1 MGTQRQEAIVDAG
14 VRWAERDRRVRAL
27 LLKGSLARGD
37 ADERSDVDFVV
48 VARPGRLEELWAA
61 RHTIAEGLGGWLGG
75 FDEVA
80 WQAPHTF
87 IGFCDGPVKV
97 DFFFQEAEPAADPWL
112 RDGFRALVDPDGLAD
127 RLRRA
132 LATEPPAPDLS
143 EFDVHAWDWLWAM
156 QLKLRRP
163 GHEWLVYVEQVKFVE
178 TILLTAFSALG
189 PEPWRGVLR
198 IDERL
203 PAAARVELAN
213 ALPAR
218 PEDAELRRAVSAA
231 VDSYLALRPR
241 LAAER
246 GMPLADQLAQQ
257 VLEVLRP
264 GRER

>member
-1 MGTQRQEAIVDAG
+1 MESG
-14 VRWAERDRRVRAL
+14 VRWAEGDGRVRAL

-48 VARPGRLEELWAA
+48 VAQPGRLRELWAA
-61 RHTIAEGLGGWLGG
+61 RRAIAEGLGGWLGG

-97 DFFFQEAEPAADPWL
+97 DFFFAEGEPAVDPWL
-112 RDGFRALVDPDGLAD
+112 RDGFRALLDPDGLAD
-127 RLRRA
+127 RLRQA
-132 LATEPPAPDLS
+132 LAAEPAPPDLS
-143 EFDVHAWDWLWAM
+143 DFDVHAWDWLWAM
-156 QLKLRRP
+156 HLKLRRP
-163 GHEWLVYVEQVKFVE
+163 GHEWLVYVELVKFVE
-178 TILLTAFSALG
+178 TMLLTAFGALA

-198 IDERL
+198 IEERL
-203 PAAARVELAN
+203 PPEARLQLRR

-218 PEDAELRRAVSAA
+218 PEETELRRALRAA
-231 VDSYLALRPR
+231 LDSYLALRPQ

-246 GMPLADQLAQQ
+246 RMPLAEPLATQ

-264 GRER
+264 GETD